1 MGLAALVSI
10 GSIAA
15 SLATV
20 GTSINTAVQDAPK
33 LPDPIDEEATARRE
47 SARRVLA
54 LQRQQGASG
63 GGRRVLASMT
73 QESALLPRPVLT
85 SVNR

>member
-20 GTSINTAVQDAPK
+20 GRWIRSY
-33 LPDPIDEEATARRE
+33 LE
-47 SARRVLA
+47 SAR
-54 LQRQQGASG
+54 
-63 GGRRVLASMT
+63 
-73 QESALLPRPVLT
+73 
-85 SVNR
+85 